1 MVEAMRK
8 KKKDQKKKQT
18 EEKDLSGASASVY
31 EGEIIRLR
39 EREQALMD
47 AVEEL
52 SSQNEDLIV
61 KLRES
66 MQRELELRYANI
78 LLQLRCEHLPS
89 HLGMYLLCS
98 ILHCS
103 SKRAQLVSHT
113 VHRSDGI
120 AGGGG
125 GGGSM
130 LPSIHEKH
138 GVGGGGML
146 RAQTEPALNNGY
158 GSSNNHH
165 EEYAAKAAGKKKK
178 KHSSG

>member
-8 KKKDQKKKQT
+8 KKKEKKKQS

-31 EGEIIRLR
+31 EGEILRLR

-66 MQRELELRYANI
+66 MQRELELRYAVRDSPLALAFLSDI
-78 LLQLRCEHLPS
+78 SPFL
-89 HLGMYLLCS
+89 M
-98 ILHCS
+98 LHS

-125 GGGSM
+125 SM

-138 GVGGGGML
+138 GGGGGGML
-146 RAQTEPALNNGY
+146 RAQTEPALNNNGY